1 MPVDECCEIR
11 DVPREQRRVLHAVLA
26 LNAAMFL
33 VESVAGL
40 VSHSTA
46 LLGDS
51 LDMLGDALVYG
62 FSLYVIGR
70 GHRWQARAALLKGTI
85 MAAFGAAVLAQ
96 AALTLARGLSPAAD
110 VMGIVGLAALAA
122 NVVCLVLLWRHRGD
136 DINMRSAWLCSRN
149 DVVANVAVL
158 LAALAV
164 GLSGSSWP
172 DIVIGLIIAGVFGRS
187 ALQIVRQAR
196 RAVA

>member
-1 MPVDECCEIR
+1 MDDCCEIR
-11 DVPREQRRVLHAVLA
+11 DIPRGQRRVLQAVLGV
-26 LNAAMFL
+26 NAAMFL
-33 VESVAGL
+33 VESAAGL
-40 VSHSTA
+40 MSHSTA

-70 GHRWQARAALLKGTI
+70 GHRWLARAALVKGMI
-85 MAAFGAAVLAQ
+85 MAAFGAGVLAQ
-96 AALTLARGLSPAAD
+96 AAVTLARGLSPAAE
-110 VMGIVGLAALAA
+110 VMGIVGLAALGA

-149 DVVANVAVL
+149 DVVGNVAVL

-164 GLSGSSWP
+164 GLTGSSWP
-172 DIVIGLIIAGVFGRS
+172 DVVIGLIVAGVFARS
-187 ALQIVRQAR
+187 ALHIVRQAR
-196 RAVA
+196 HAVA